1 MYNEF
6 TLQEVELMLVETHS
20 TRKENLRLQSLTTDE
35 FLLNVLSAHYQDL
48 LNDLAE
54 LQTMLVN
61 LQDDSCKSYAQLT
74 AEMDERFI
82 QSVW

>member
-1 MYNEF
+1 MNVEF
-6 TLQEVELMLVETHS
+6 TIKEIEEMLVETNA

-54 LQTMLVN
+54 LKLMQENSPDFLN
-61 LQDDSCKSYAQLT
+61 
-74 AEMDERFI
+74 
-82 QSVW
+82 SVW

>member
-1 MYNEF
+1 MNVEF
-6 TLQEVELMLVETHS
+6 TIQEIVDMLEETHR

-54 LQTMLVN
+54 LKLMQENSPGFLFT
-61 LQDDSCKSYAQLT
+61 
-74 AEMDERFI
+74 
-82 QSVW
+82 VW